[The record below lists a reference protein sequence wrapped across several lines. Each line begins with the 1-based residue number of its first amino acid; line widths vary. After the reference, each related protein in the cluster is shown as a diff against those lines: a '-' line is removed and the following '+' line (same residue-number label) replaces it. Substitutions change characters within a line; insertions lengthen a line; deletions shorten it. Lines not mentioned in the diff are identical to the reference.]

1 MGLNAIVA
9 SKSTLERLVSCLSI
23 PSQQATILQLLLA
36 IEVHHKE
43 GNRLLSE
50 AFTQY
55 GRTQRVPRFRVLL
68 EFLSYA
74 QPETQMVRKSELKMG
89 CVDRLYLLCPVLCR
103 VSER

>member
-1 MGLNAIVA
+1 MA

-74 QPETQMVRKSELKMG
+74 QPETQMVRSRRECRSSRGVLG
-89 CVDRLYLLCPVLCR
+89 CGVCR
-103 VSER
+103 DL